1 MSEHL
6 SHQAREQ
13 DLQVMMASIIAK
25 AKEYNPGS
33 DEVRLWDA
41 YRLGVESHGD
51 QKRLSGEPYFVHA
64 LTTADT
70 LADLRL
76 DDDTL
81 IAGLLHDV
89 VEDTPVELAEVAE
102 KFGADVAA
110 MVDGVTKISEISSHN
125 PETRRAEN
133 YRKLVLSIAK
143 DPRTVLIKLADRLHN
158 MRTIQY
164 LPEGRQRGMAQET
177 MDVYAQL
184 AHRFGLARIKWE
196 LEDRSFKVLLPERYF
211 AVESGIQQTRAE
223 REHLIDEVR
232 NPLAAALENA
242 GLKAEIK
249 GRPKH
254 FYSIYRKMRDQNI
267 ELDRVYDLLALRVLV
282 DSKVGCYH
290 ALGIVHSLFTPL
302 QDRIKDYIANPKA
315 NMYQSLHTTVR
326 APGGKYVEIQIRT
339 REMHERSE
347 IGIAAHWKYKGG
359 DSTDTIDYAG
369 LVTSLRQIMEWQED
383 VTDPRE
389 FMESLKIDF
398 FEDEVFVFSPR
409 GDLFRLSKGAT
420 PLDFAFEVHS
430 EVGLH
435 CVGAKING
443 RIVSLGTALENRDVV
458 EILTNKNAHPSTS
471 WLETVKTVKA
481 KHQVR
486 RWIRST
492 QFEDSVRLGR
502 EILERELRR
511 EKLDLKID
519 RDLVEVAQHLGYTE
533 LDKMLAAVGCGD
545 LTAQKVL
552 HKACPPEPRQDHRNL
567 MNLGKDIYANIM
579 RRKVGG
585 VRIQG
590 LDSLMVRYAR
600 CCQPI
605 PGDEV
610 VGVVTRGR
618 GVSVH
623 RVGCSNLSGPNIEK
637 ERLIEVTWD
646 VDPDQTFL
654 VKVIV
659 TGSDRKGMLADLGDA
674 ISSLGA
680 NIRGGDFTADRGLAK
695 ISFLVEVRNL
705 SNLEK
710 VLKAVGKVPSVEKV
724 ERYQIS

>member
-6 SHQAREQ
+6 SYKPDGQ
-13 DLQVMMASIIAK
+13 DLEQMM
-25 AKEYNPGS
+25 S
-33 DEVRLWDA
+33 DIVSRIEQYHPAADTERLWDA
-41 YRLGVESHGD
+41 YRFGVDAHGE

-64 LTTADT
+64 LTTAST
-70 LADLRL
+70 LADLRM
-76 DDDTL
+76 DDDTI

-89 VEDTPVELAEVAE
+89 VEDTSLTLDDVR
-102 KFGADVAA
+102 KRYGDDVAA
-110 MVDGVTKISEISSHN
+110 MVDGVTKISEIRSHN

-133 YRKLVLSIAK
+133 YRKLVLSIAQ

-177 MDVYAQL
+177 MDVYAPL

-196 LEDRSFKVLLPERYF
+196 LEDRSFKVLMPEKYF
-211 AVESGIQQTRAE
+211 AVESGINQTRSE
-223 REHLIDEVR
+223 REKLIAEVSG
-232 NPLAAALENA
+232 PLKESLARSDIE
-242 GLKAEIK
+242 AEIT

-254 FYSIYRKMRDQNI
+254 FYSIYRKMREQDI
-267 ELDRVYDLLALRVLV
+267 EIDRVYDLLALRVLV
-282 DSKVGCYH
+282 ESKVDCYH
-290 ALGIVHSLFTPL
+290 ALGIIHSLFTPL

-347 IGIAAHWKYKGG
+347 IGIAAHWKYKE
-359 DSTDTIDYAG
+359 DEAPDAFDYVD
-369 LVTSLRQIMEWQED
+369 LVRSLRQLMEWQED

-389 FMESLKIDF
+389 FMENMKIDL

-409 GDLFRLSKGAT
+409 GDLFTLPRGAT
-420 PLDFAFEVHS
+420 PLDFAFNVHS

-435 CVGAKING
+435 CVGAKVNG
-443 RIVSLGTALENRDVV
+443 RIVSLSTELDNRDVV
-458 EILTNKNAHPSTS
+458 AILTNKKANPSTS
-471 WLETVKTVKA
+471 WLEVVKTAKA
-481 KHQVR
+481 KHQIR

-492 QFEDSVRLGR
+492 QFLDSVRLGR
-502 EILERELRR
+502 EIIEREARR
-511 EKLDLKID
+511 EKMEVKID
-519 RDLVEVAQHLGYTE
+519 RDLVEVAQQLGFIE
-533 LDKMLAAVGCGD
+533 LDRMLAAVGSGD
-545 LTAQKVL
+545 LTSQKVL
-552 HKACPPEPRQDHRNL
+552 RRLKPPEPKPQRKLVD
-567 MNLGKDIYANIM
+567 MGKDLYANIM
-579 RRKVGG
+579 RRRSGG

-590 LDSLMVRYAR
+590 MDSLMVRYAR

-605 PGDEV
+605 PGDQV
-610 VGVVTRGR
+610 VGVITRGR

-623 RVGCSNLSGPNIEK
+623 RVGCPNLSGPTIEK

-646 VDPDQTFL
+646 VDPDQTFM

-659 TGSDRKGMLADLGDA
+659 AGLDRQGMLADLGDA
-674 ISSLGA
+674 ISNLGS
-680 NIRGGDFTADRGLAK
+680 NIRGGEFKTERGLARV
-695 ISFLVEVRNL
+695 SFLVEVRNL

-710 VLKAVGKVPSVEKV
+710 VLRAIRKVPNVEKV
-724 ERYQIS
+724 ERFQVR

>member
-1 MSEHL
+1 MSEHIT
-6 SHQAREQ
+6 HQARHH
-13 DLQVMMASIIAK
+13 DLQGMMAGIIDKIAG
-25 AKEYNPGS
+25 YNPGS
-33 DEVRLWDA
+33 DEVRLWRA
-41 YRLGVESHGD
+41 FRLGVESHGD

-76 DDDTL
+76 DDDTI

-89 VEDTPVELAEVAE
+89 VEDTPVGLPEVAE
-102 KFGADVAA
+102 QFGAEVAA
-110 MVDGVTKISEISSHN
+110 MVDGVTKISEIRSHN

-133 YRKLVLSIAK
+133 YRKLVLSIAQ

-164 LPEGRQRGMAQET
+164 LPEGRQQGMAQET
-177 MDVYAQL
+177 MDVYAPL

-196 LEDRSFKVLLPERYF
+196 LEDRAFKVLLPERYF

-223 REHLIDEVR
+223 REHLIEGVR
-232 NPLAAALENA
+232 EPLAGALENA
-242 GLKAEIK
+242 GIAAEIN

-254 FYSIYRKMRDQNI
+254 FYSIYRKMRDQDI

-282 DSKVGCYH
+282 ESKVDCYH

-347 IGIAAHWKYKGG
+347 IGIAAHWKYKGDTG
-359 DSTDTIDYAG
+359 DTIDYAG

-409 GDLFRLSKGAT
+409 GDLFRLAKGAT

-443 RIVSLGTALENRDVV
+443 RIVSLGTSLENRDVV

-471 WLETVKTVKA
+471 WLEIVKTAKA
-481 KHQVR
+481 RHQVR

-502 EILERELRR
+502 EMIERGMKR
-511 EKLDLKID
+511 EKIEAKID
-519 RDLVEVAQHLGYTE
+519 RDMVEVAQHLGYTE
-533 LDKMLAAVGCGD
+533 LDKMLAAVGSGD
-545 LTAQKVL
+545 LTVQKVL
-552 HKACPPEPRQDHRNL
+552 QKVRPPEPRQEHRNL
-567 MNLGKDIYANIM
+567 MDLGKDIYANIM
-579 RRKVGG
+579 RRKSGG

-623 RVGCSNLSGPNIEK
+623 RVGCPNLSGPNIEP
-637 ERLIEVTWD
+637 ERLIEVSWD

-674 ISSLGA
+674 ISNLGS
-680 NIRGGDFTADRGLAK
+680 NIRGGDFSAERGLARV
-695 ISFLVEVRNL
+695 SFLVEVRNL
-705 SNLEK
+705 SNLQK
-710 VLKAVGKVPSVEKV
+710 VLKAVRRVPNVEKV